1 MAEEKKAK
9 KIYTLDEIKFNEEN
23 KTIAIVSWI
32 PFIGLI
38 MLLVEKK
45 DTFVK
50 YVGAQSTV
58 LWLISMCS
66 FVPFIGWLIGMISG
80 PVIFVIMIIGMIKA
94 SKGER
99 FDVPVVSDLALKL
112 MEVI

>member
-23 KTIAIVSWI
+23 KTVAIVSWI
-32 PFIGLI
+32 SVVGFI
-38 MLLVEKK
+38 MLLIEKK
-45 DTFVK
+45 DNFVR

-58 LWLISMCS
+58 LWLISMCG
-66 FVPFIGWLIGMISG
+66 FIPFIGWLIGMIAG
-80 PVIFVIMIIGMIKA
+80 PVAFVLMIVGMVKT

-99 FDVPVVSDLALKL
+99 FDIPVVSDLALKL
-112 MEVI
+112 MGVI

>member
-23 KTIAIVSWI
+23 KSVAIVSWLYVV
-32 PFIGLI
+32 GLVM
-38 MLLVEKK
+38 MLIEKK

-50 YVGAQSTV
+50 YVGAQSTL
-58 LWLISMCS
+58 LWILSMFS
-66 FVPFIGWLIGMISG
+66 FVPIIRWFVGPVAFVLMVIGM
-80 PVIFVIMIIGMIKA
+80 VKT

-99 FDVPVVSDLALKL
+99 FDIPVISDLALKL
-112 MEVI
+112 MSAF